1 MRPTPDGTP
10 VAHKSGDSSAE
21 PELRAYLLADRVAF
35 RHDMGVTLAENPSWS
50 ATAWAQLSPPVDA
63 LADDRAYRL
72 HRWELPDSQQRFV
85 GSVHDDLVLDE
96 RDVLRPASMPVRS

>member
-1 MRPTPDGTP
+1 M
-10 VAHKSGDSSAE
+10 AHRSGDSAAE
-21 PELRAYLLADRVAF
+21 PELRAYLLADRVEF
-35 RHDMGVTLAENPSWS
+35 RHDMCVTLAENPSWS

-63 LADDRAYRL
+63 LAAGQPYRL
-72 HRWELPDSQQRFV
+72 HRWELPDSHPQRFV